1 MRYTIRK
8 CCKVNSNPNRIFD
21 LECPDY
27 CGNEKEASISFKYAY
42 RRHIGEYPSKEER
55 DMFLRFDNIFVEK
68 GDMTYIF
75 FMTISV

>member
-1 MRYTIRK
+1 MRYIIHK
-8 CCKVNSNPNRIFD
+8 CCKPNPNRIFD

-27 CGNEKEASISFKYAY
+27 CDNEKDASLSFRYAFK
-42 RRHIGEYPSKEER
+42 RHIGVYPTKEQR
-55 DMFLRFDNIFVEK
+55 DRFLRFDNIFVEK